1 MGSVNRWIG
10 IGNLG
15 ADVELKYAPSGKAV
29 ANLSIACNETW
40 KDKDGTKK
48 EKVEWV
54 RCQVWGDVAENCA
67 KYLSKGRQVYVEG
80 RLQTRSYDK
89 DGHKHYMTEVVADRV
104 VFLGGGDGEK
114 REGGKNA
121 DSRRGGGKAPEPTGD
136 TTGQPPIDDDSIP
149 F

>member
-1 MGSVNRWIG
+1 MGSVNKWIG

-15 ADVELKYAPSGKAV
+15 SDVELKYTPSSKAV

-40 KDKDGTKK
+40 KDKSGAKQ

-54 RCQVWGDVAENCA
+54 RVQVWGDVAENCA

-89 DGHKHYMTEVVADRV
+89 DGQKHYMTEVVADKV

-114 REGGKNA
+114 REGGQSRGA
-121 DSRRGGGKAPEPTGD
+121 DSRRGGTPPADTGN
-136 TTGQPPIDDDSIP
+136 GGHPPIDDSEIP